1 MDVSYQEFISYL
13 SKYKNEKRA
22 IFSKN
27 ILKTNKDVL
36 GLKMKEI
43 KDIAKVFS
51 DISFIDFDLNS
62 IYEVTFLY
70 FYISL
75 KREKEL
81 GKQLVFIKNNIK
93 YVDSWGIVD
102 STFQLLNKPS
112 FKILEDLT
120 RSKNLFIRRY
130 GYVSMLNYSKN
141 NALTDNILNL
151 LKEDDEYYVNMA
163 EGWVLSYLLIYDFD
177 KTYNFLLNNLN
188 LSSIKKIGIQKAI
201 DSFRVSDE
209 NKNKLRELRKKQ
221 NKNP

>member
-1 MDVSYQEFISYL
+1 
-13 SKYKNEKRA
+13 
-22 IFSKN
+22 
-27 ILKTNKDVL
+27 
-36 GLKMKEI
+36 MKEI

-51 DISFIDFDLNS
+51 NISFIDFDLNS

-112 FKILEDLT
+112 LKILEDLT
-120 RSKNLFIRRY
+120 KSKNLFIRRY

-141 NALTDNILNL
+141 NALTDKIINL

-177 KTYNFLLNNLN
+177 QTYNFLLNNLN
-188 LSSIKKIGIQKAI
+188 LLSIKKIGIQKAI